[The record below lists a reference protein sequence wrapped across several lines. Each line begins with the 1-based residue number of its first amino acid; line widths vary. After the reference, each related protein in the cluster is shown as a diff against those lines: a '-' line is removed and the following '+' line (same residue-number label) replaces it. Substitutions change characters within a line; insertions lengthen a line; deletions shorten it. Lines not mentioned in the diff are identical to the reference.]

1 MINNIGST
9 TLTLSTVIGETTN
22 AIDPINLN
30 TITMIAGEL
39 AVGAIITDTSG
50 TVATVISYSL
60 DESQNYVYTLK
71 TISTYTEYDVE
82 SILNQEY

>member
-9 TLTLSTVIGETTN
+9 TITLSTTIGETTE
-22 AIDPINLN
+22 AVDPIS
-30 TITMIAGEL
+30 TSAIVMIAGEL

-50 TVATVISYSL
+50 TVATVISFRL
-60 DESQNYVYTLK
+60 DVNQNYVYTLK

-82 SILNQEY
+82 PILNAEY